1 MRKILMTVL
10 MAVSICFAG
19 LAGAE
24 DNNYLKARMWERQET
39 GIQGVL
45 NCFKSDCP
53 PAEYKDHLLQI
64 VSAETNL
71 IVYGVSPKDS
81 RLVSPLASDVK
92 SMADFPAFAYKL
104 FKKRLNE
111 TTGFSPKPEGS
122 FKEGAFRVYP
132 KNDPSQKLTLT
143 FNN

>member
-1 MRKILMTVL
+1 MNRFTLIVFLV
-10 MAVSICFAG
+10 ASICFAG

-53 PAEYKDHLLQI
+53 STEYKDHLLQI

-122 FKEGAFRVYP
+122 FKQGALRIFT
-132 KNDPSQKLTLT
+132 KNDPSQKLTLN

>member
-1 MRKILMTVL
+1 MRNILMTLFVV
-10 MAVSICFAG
+10 ASISFAG
-19 LAGAE
+19 SAGAQ
-24 DNNYLKARMWERQET
+24 DSNYMRARMWERQEN

-45 NCFKSDCP
+45 DCFKNDCP
-53 PAEYKDHLLQI
+53 PVEYREYLLQI

-71 IVYGVSPKDS
+71 IVYGVSPKDE

-104 FKKRLNE
+104 FKKRMRE
-111 TTGFSPKPEGS
+111 TTGFTPDSADS
-122 FKEGAFRVYP
+122 FKEGSFRIYP
-132 KNDPSQKLTLT
+132 KNDPSQKLTLN